1 MAVCNTVEDFLDDI
15 VEKHLAELRANDQEY
30 IELNRKLAEGSD
42 EIEKA
47 LHLLDRERKKTFD
60 EYETLRNQEESIE
73 NRFLYRAG
81 ILDAVK
87 LLKGIGVI

>member
-1 MAVCNTVEDFLDDI
+1 M
-15 VEKHLAELRANDQEY
+15 
-30 IELNRKLAEGSD
+30 
-42 EIEKA
+42 
-47 LHLLDRERKKTFD
+47 LDRERKRAFD
-60 EYETLRNQEESIE
+60 EYETLKNQEESIE